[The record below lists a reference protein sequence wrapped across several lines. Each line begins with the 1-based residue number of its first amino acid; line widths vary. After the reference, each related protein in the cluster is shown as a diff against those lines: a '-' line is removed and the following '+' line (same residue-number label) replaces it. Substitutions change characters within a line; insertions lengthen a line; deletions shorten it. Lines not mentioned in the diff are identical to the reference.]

1 MLKGLCGVDTIL
13 EKSEMEN
20 TLIEASDIDPPVEI
34 SLNDDAIRIIKAFK
48 NYVTLIGK
56 LLSNRNKKD
65 KKSNSL
71 SVLIKTS
78 HLPIR

>member
-56 LLSNRNKKD
+56 LLSNRNKTD
-65 KKSNSL
+65 KK
-71 SVLIKTS
+71 
-78 HLPIR
+78 

>member
-1 MLKGLCGVDTIL
+1 MLSGLCGVDTIL
-13 EKSEMEN
+13 EKSEMED

-56 LLSNRNKKD
+56 LF
-65 KKSNSL
+65 
-71 SVLIKTS
+71 
-78 HLPIR
+78 